1 MNYLL
6 YLAVVAC
13 NVSASVFTKLNS
25 KRGGNSTL
33 FNFFRALVPFLAFGA
48 AALAFG
54 GKITA
59 RTALFGAAYGAC
71 LAGSTVCGYFALAC
85 GPMGITSAIATF
97 SLVPVTVFCVI
108 FRGEPLTAIK
118 AAGIIFALVSLVV
131 MNAEKPRAD
140 FNKRKWLTLALSTLS
155 LNAACQIII
164 VVAGGDGGGITFTAC
179 AQIVPFLAFGTAF
192 LISII
197 KRRAACASET
207 SDELPSADTS
217 DTLND
222 AARPPEKPELQ
233 SAEVFAAIDK
243 EARLSEEPEGLP
255 TVGTK
260 ANAGK
265 AAVFGAVA
273 GVTTA
278 SSAFVTFLLAASS
291 QGSVLFPLVSVI
303 NLIGV
308 FLVGTFLFKE
318 KPTPKRIIAIALAI
332 AAIALLKF
340 SA

>member
-6 YLAVVAC
+6 YLAVVVC

-25 KRGGNSTL
+25 KRGGDSAL

-85 GPMGITSAIATF
+85 GPMGITSAVATF

-140 FNKRKWLTLALSTLS
+140 FTKRKWLTLALSTLL

-179 AQIVPFLAFGTAF
+179 AQIVPFFAFGTAF
-192 LISII
+192 LISTI
-197 KRRAACASET
+197 KKRS
-207 SDELPSADTS
+207 
-217 DTLND
+217 
-222 AARPPEKPELQ
+222 ARPPENPELQ
-233 SAEVFAAIDK
+233 PAEVFAAIDK

-260 ANAGK
+260 AYAGK

-318 KPTPKRIIAIALAI
+318 KPTAKRIIAIALAI

>member
-25 KRGGNSTL
+25 KRGGDSTL
-33 FNFFRALVPFLAFGA
+33 FNFFRALVPFVAFGA

-108 FRGEPLTAIK
+108 LRCEPLTAIK
-118 AAGIIFALVSLVV
+118 AAGIILALVSLVV
-131 MNAEKPRAD
+131 MNAEKPSRD
-140 FNKRKWLTLALSTLS
+140 FNKRKWLALALSTLL

-179 AQIVPFLAFGTAF
+179 AQIVPFVAFGTVF
-192 LISII
+192 LLSTI
-197 KRRAACASET
+197 KRKRIRPTEVSELSAA
-207 SDELPSADTS
+207 DPSLA
-217 DTLND
+217 LND
-222 AARPPEKPELQ
+222 AARSSESLP
-233 SAEVFAAIDK
+233 VAA
-243 EARLSEEPEGLP
+243 PMG
-255 TVGTK
+255 
-260 ANAGK
+260 AGK

-278 SSAFVTFLLAASS
+278 SSAFVTFVLAASS

-318 KPTPKRIIAIALAI
+318 KPTPKRIIAIVLAV

>member
-118 AAGIIFALVSLVV
+118 AAGIILALVSLVV
-131 MNAEKPRAD
+131 MNAEKPSRD
-140 FNKRKWLTLALSTLS
+140 FNKRKWLALALSTLL
-155 LNAACQIII
+155 LNAVCQIII

-179 AQIVPFLAFGTAF
+179 AQIVPFLAFGAAF
-192 LISII
+192 LISTI
-197 KRRAACASET
+197 KRRSARTSET
-207 SDELPSADTS
+207 SDELPFDDTS

-222 AARPPEKPELQ
+222 AARSSGISP
-233 SAEVFAAIDK
+233 AA
-243 EARLSEEPEGLP
+243 AP
-255 TVGTK
+255 TG
-260 ANAGK
+260 AGK

-273 GVTTA
+273 GITTA
-278 SSAFVTFLLAASS
+278 SGALVTFLLAASS

-318 KPTPKRIIAIALAI
+318 KPTSKRIIAIVLAV

>member
-6 YLAVVAC
+6 YLAVVVC

-25 KRGGNSTL
+25 KRGGDSAL

-140 FNKRKWLTLALSTLS
+140 FNKRKWLALAFSTLL

-197 KRRAACASET
+197 KRRSVRASE
-207 SDELPSADTS
+207 E
-217 DTLND
+217 
-222 AARPPEKPELQ
+222 PELQ
-233 SAEVFAAIDK
+233 PAEVFATLDK
-243 EARLSEEPEGLP
+243 EARLPEEPEGLP

-260 ANAGK
+260 AYAGK
-265 AAVFGAVA
+265 TAGFGAVA

-291 QGSVLFPLVSVI
+291 QGSVLFPLMSVI

-308 FLVGTFLFKE
+308 FLVGTFLFRE
-318 KPTPKRIIAIALAI
+318 KPTAKRIIAIALAV

>member
-118 AAGIIFALVSLVV
+118 AAGIILALVSLVV

-140 FNKRKWLTLALSTLS
+140 FNKRKWLTLALSTLL

-179 AQIVPFLAFGTAF
+179 AQIVPFLAFGAAF
-192 LISII
+192 LISAII
-197 KRRAACASET
+197 EKVCQRVRKFRR
-207 SDELPSADTS
+207 
-217 DTLND
+217 
-222 AARPPEKPELQ
+222 
-233 SAEVFAAIDK
+233 I
-243 EARLSEEPEGLP
+243 
-255 TVGTK
+255 
-260 ANAGK
+260 
-265 AAVFGAVA
+265 
-273 GVTTA
+273 
-278 SSAFVTFLLAASS
+278 AF
-291 QGSVLFPLVSVI
+291 
-303 NLIGV
+303 
-308 FLVGTFLFKE
+308 
-318 KPTPKRIIAIALAI
+318 
-332 AAIALLKF
+332 
-340 SA
+340 

>member
-6 YLAVVAC
+6 YFAVVVC

-25 KRGGNSTL
+25 KRGGDSTL

-48 AALAFG
+48 AALVFG
-54 GKITA
+54 EKITA

-140 FNKRKWLTLALSTLS
+140 FNKRKWLTLALSTLL

-217 DTLND
+217 FALND
-222 AARPPEKPELQ
+222 AARSSGISP
-233 SAEVFAAIDK
+233 AA
-243 EARLSEEPEGLP
+243 AP
-255 TVGTK
+255 TG
-260 ANAGK
+260 AGK

-273 GVTTA
+273 GITTA

-308 FLVGTFLFKE
+308 FLVGTFLFRE
-318 KPTPKRIIAIALAI
+318 KPTAKRIIAIALAV

>member
-71 LAGSTVCGYFALAC
+71 LACSTVCGYFALAC

-118 AAGIIFALVSLVV
+118 AAGIILALVSLVV

-140 FNKRKWLTLALSTLS
+140 FNKRKWLTLALSTLL

-192 LISII
+192 LISTI
-197 KRRAACASET
+197 KKRSARASGI
-207 SDELPSADTS
+207 SPV
-217 DTLND
+217 
-222 AARPPEKPELQ
+222 AA
-233 SAEVFAAIDK
+233 
-243 EARLSEEPEGLP
+243 P
-255 TVGTK
+255 TG
-260 ANAGK
+260 AGK
-265 AAVFGAVA
+265 SAVFGAVA
-273 GVTTA
+273 GITTA
-278 SSAFVTFLLAASS
+278 SGAFVTFLLAASS

-318 KPTPKRIIAIALAI
+318 KPTPKRIIAIVLAV

>member
-6 YLAVVAC
+6 YLAVVLC

-25 KRGGNSTL
+25 KRGGNSAL

-71 LAGSTVCGYFALAC
+71 LAGSTVCGYF
-85 GPMGITSAIATF
+85 AIATF

-140 FNKRKWLTLALSTLS
+140 FNKRKWLTLALSTLL

-192 LISII
+192 LISTI
-197 KRRAACASET
+197 KKR
-207 SDELPSADTS
+207 SARS
-217 DTLND
+217 
-222 AARPPEKPELQ
+222 PENPELQ
-233 SAEVFAAIDK
+233 YAEVFAAIDK

-265 AAVFGAVA
+265 TAGFGAVA

-291 QGSVLFPLVSVI
+291 QGSVLFPLMSVI

-318 KPTPKRIIAIALAI
+318 KPTAKRIIAIALAI

>member
-6 YLAVVAC
+6 YLAVVVC

-25 KRGGNSTL
+25 KRGGDPKL
-33 FNFFRALVPFLAFGA
+33 FNFFRALVPFVAFGA

-54 GKITA
+54 GEITA

-118 AAGIIFALVSLVV
+118 AAGIILALVSLVV
-131 MNAEKPRAD
+131 MNAENPSRD
-140 FNKRKWLTLALSTLS
+140 FNKRKWLALALSTLL

-179 AQIVPFLAFGTAF
+179 AQIVPFIAFGAVF
-192 LISII
+192 LFSTL
-197 KRRAACASET
+197 KRKAARPPEAS
-207 SDELPSADTS
+207 ELPSADAS
-217 DTLND
+217 AALN
-222 AARPPEKPELQ
+222 E
-233 SAEVFAAIDK
+233 EVCPLEI
-243 EARLSEEPEGLP
+243 LP
-255 TVGTK
+255 VETK

-265 AAVFGAVA
+265 AALFGAVA

-278 SSAFVTFLLAASS
+278 SSAFVTFLLAATS

-318 KPTPKRIIAIALAI
+318 KPTSKRIIAIVLAV

>member
-6 YLAVVAC
+6 YFAVVAC
-13 NVSASVFTKLNS
+13 NVSASVFTKFNS
-25 KRGGNSTL
+25 KRGGDPVL
-33 FNFFRALVPFLAFGA
+33 FNFFRALVPFVAFGA
-48 AALAFG
+48 AALVFG
-54 GKITA
+54 GEITA

-118 AAGIIFALVSLVV
+118 AAGIILALVSLVV
-131 MNAEKPRAD
+131 MNAEKPSRD
-140 FNKRKWLTLALSTLS
+140 FNKRKWLALALSTLL

-179 AQIVPFLAFGTAF
+179 AQIVPFISFGAVF
-192 LISII
+192 LFSTI
-197 KRRAACASET
+197 KRKAARPPEASGN
-207 SDELPSADTS
+207 SPSADTS
-217 DTLND
+217 VTLNE
-222 AARPPEKPELQ
+222 AACPPE
-233 SAEVFAAIDK
+233 I
-243 EARLSEEPEGLP
+243 LP
-255 TVGTK
+255 VETK

-265 AAVFGAVA
+265 AALFGAVA

-278 SSAFVTFLLAASS
+278 SSAFVTFLLAATS

-318 KPTPKRIIAIALAI
+318 KPTPKRIIAIVLAV

>member
-6 YLAVVAC
+6 YFAVVAC

-25 KRGGNSTL
+25 KRGGDSAL

-118 AAGIIFALVSLVV
+118 AAGIILALVSLVV

-140 FNKRKWLTLALSTLS
+140 FNKRKWLTLALSTLL

-179 AQIVPFLAFGTAF
+179 AQIVPFLAFGAAF
-192 LISII
+192 LISAI
-197 KRRAACASET
+197 KRRSARTSET
-207 SDELPSADTS
+207 ADESPSDDTS

-222 AARPPEKPELQ
+222 AARSSGISP
-233 SAEVFAAIDK
+233 AA
-243 EARLSEEPEGLP
+243 AP
-255 TVGTK
+255 TD
-260 ANAGK
+260 AGK
-265 AAVFGAVA
+265 AAVFGAIA
-273 GVTTA
+273 GITTA
-278 SSAFVTFLLAASS
+278 SSALVTFLLAASS

-318 KPTPKRIIAIALAI
+318 KPTPKRIIAIVFAV

>member
-6 YLAVVAC
+6 YLAVVVC

-25 KRGGNSTL
+25 KRGGDSAL

-140 FNKRKWLTLALSTLS
+140 FNKRKWLALAFSTLL

-197 KRRAACASET
+197 KRRT
-207 SDELPSADTS
+207 
-217 DTLND
+217 
-222 AARPPEKPELQ
+222 ARPPEKPELQ
-233 SAEVFAAIDK
+233 YAEVFAAIDK

-273 GVTTA
+273 GITTA

-308 FLVGTFLFKE
+308 FLVGTFLFRE
-318 KPTPKRIIAIALAI
+318 KPTAKRIIAIALAV